1 MERILFGDNQFFGIN
16 HMSEEKA
23 RQQAMR
29 FQKMDAIIDVLQIA
43 LHAGAGG
50 FMCTT
55 HDKIEKIADDVRA
68 NPAKWAGFTFYPGM
82 PYAHKYANA
91 VTELGYFDAV
101 RKFLP
106 KEGLVDTVLRGTKA
120 VLSKDIESM
129 MTLLVDAEM
138 KMFRDLPTPVV
149 FLQNVVTD
157 LVQGLGFVDAFA
169 VFHEHIKKR
178 YGAEAGFITMN
189 VPKLLPMLK
198 AAGIE
203 NPIVCAN
210 YNKIGFRM
218 SGGIEGYRA
227 RSARARPSSGSAT
240 SRWSSRSCSAH
251 RAAPISSR
259 PSRSSTNMMRRGW
272 WRLRVCTHSRQ
283 RPGLPWESRWQEAQR
298 SRAVALRA
306 SKRRCPAAFPRQP
319 MRAG

>member
-1 MERILFGDNQFFGIN
+1 MERVLFGDNQFFGIN

-29 FQKMDAIIDVLQIA
+29 FQDIDTIVEVLQAA

-55 HDKIEKIADDVRA
+55 HDLIEKIADRVRA
-68 NPAKWAGFTFYPGM
+68 DREGWQGFTFYPGM

-91 VTELGYFDAV
+91 VTELGYFDAL

-106 KEGLVDTVLRGTKA
+106 SEGIFEAMFRGGKA
-120 VLSKDIESM
+120 VLNRDIEGL

-138 KMFRDLPTPVV
+138 KMFHGLETPVI

-157 LVQGLGFVDAFA
+157 LVQGLGIVDAFRI
-169 VFHEHIKKR
+169 FSEHCRKR
-178 YGAEAGFITMN
+178 YNAEAGFITMN
-189 VPKLLPMLK
+189 LPMLLPMLHD
-198 AAGIE
+198 AGIE

-210 YNKIGFRM
+210 VNKIAFRM

-227 RSARARPSSGSAT
+227 AVAKYPARVIAMSVLGSGAIRPREAIEWVVNEPYVASILFGA
-240 SRWSSRSCSAH
+240 SSRANIVDTIGLI
-251 RAAPISSR
+251 REFDAKRLAA
-259 PSRSSTNMMRRGW
+259 
-272 WRLRVCTHSRQ
+272 
-283 RPGLPWESRWQEAQR
+283 
-298 SRAVALRA
+298 
-306 SKRRCPAAFPRQP
+306 AA
-319 MRAG
+319 

>member
-29 FQKMDAIIDVLQIA
+29 FQDISAVIETLQVA

-55 HDKIEKIADDVRA
+55 HDKIGQIASAVRA
-68 NPAKWAGFTFYPGM
+68 DPGRWEGFTFYPGM

-91 VTELGYFDAV
+91 VTELGYFDAA

-106 KEGLVDTVLRGTKA
+106 REGLVDTILRGSKA
-120 VLSKDIESM
+120 VLTKDIESM

-138 KMFRDLPTPVV
+138 KMFEGLRTPVV

-157 LVQGLGFVDAFA
+157 LVQGLGFVDAFR
-169 VFHEHIKKR
+169 VFSAHIRTR
-178 YGAEAGFITMN
+178 YNAEAGFITMN

-198 AAGIE
+198 EAGID

-218 SGGIEGYRA
+218 SGGIEGYRDTLA
-227 RSARARPSSGSAT
+227 RYPARMIAMSVLASGGIRPREAIEWICAEPQVESILFGASSRANIEQTVALIRECDSAR
-240 SRWSSRSCSAH
+240 
-251 RAAPISSR
+251 
-259 PSRSSTNMMRRGW
+259 
-272 WRLRVCTHSRQ
+272 
-283 RPGLPWESRWQEAQR
+283 
-298 SRAVALRA
+298 
-306 SKRRCPAAFPRQP
+306 
-319 MRAG
+319 MRA

>member
-29 FQKMDAIIDVLQIA
+29 FQSIDAIADVLQIA
-43 LHAGAGG
+43 LKAGAGG

-68 NPAKWAGFTFYPGM
+68 NPKRWEGFTFYPGM

-91 VTELGYFDAV
+91 VTELGYFDAA

-106 KEGLVDTVLRGTKA
+106 KDGLVDTVLRGSKA
-120 VLSKDIESM
+120 VLNKDIEGM

-138 KMFRDLPTPVV
+138 KMFRDLPTPVI

-157 LVQGLGFVDAFA
+157 LVQGLGFADAFR
-169 VFHEHIKKR
+169 VFSDHIKKS
-178 YGAEAGFITMN
+178 YGVEAGFITMN

-198 AAGIE
+198 DAGIE

-218 SGGIEGYRA
+218 SGGIDGYRDILKRYPA
-227 RSARARPSSGSAT
+227 RMIAMSVLGSGAIQASEAIEWICQEPHVESILFGASSQANIEQT
-240 SRWSSRSCSAH
+240 
-251 RAAPISSR
+251 
-259 PSRSSTNMMRRGW
+259 
-272 WRLRVCTHSRQ
+272 V
-283 RPGLPWESRWQEAQR
+283 GLIHKFDAQR
-298 SRAVALRA
+298 VAA
-306 SKRRCPAAFPRQP
+306 
-319 MRAG
+319 